1 MKKPGFSTA
10 KAKPFK
16 LGPLTTVASVS
27 EARSLT
33 SPALKATVAAA
44 AGLLLFSSS
53 YLPFKDAFI
62 FGRNGRD
69 RLTDNERDKRR
80 YRALLMGCNL

>member
-16 LGPLTTVASVS
+16 LGPLTTVASVK
-27 EARSLT
+27 EARSLK
-33 SPALKATVAAA
+33 SPALKTKEAAA
-44 AGLLLFSSS
+44 AGPLLFSVS

-62 FGRNGRD
+62 LGETARGTNGD
-69 RLTDNERDKRR
+69 VES
-80 YRALLMGCNL
+80 GFFI

>member
-10 KAKPFK
+10 RAKPFK

-33 SPALKATVAAA
+33 SPALKAIVAAA
-44 AGLLLFSSS
+44 AGLLLLSTILGFRTRSKLSHG
-53 YLPFKDAFI
+53 DANRHGI
-62 FGRNGRD
+62 ISDPHPSWCRI
-69 RLTDNERDKRR
+69 
-80 YRALLMGCNL
+80 Y